1 MAMFYKDRH
10 MTLPQA
16 LEALYETYGHY
27 EEQVISIT
35 IGGTD
40 PSANMAR
47 IMSSLRAQLPTSVG
61 GVGVQRVGDFKKG
74 EYIEGERTYPTGL
87 PKSDV
92 LHFLMEDGCTVII
105 RPSGTEPKVKLYIL
119 ACGDSRD
126 DCGAKVALYK
136 NEFGEMLK

>member
-1 MAMFYKDRH
+1 

-16 LEALYETYGHY
+16 LEALYNTYGHY

-40 PSANMAR
+40 PTGNMAR
-47 IMSSLRAQLPTSVG
+47 IMSSIRENLPTNVG
-61 GVGVQRVGDFKKG
+61 GVAVKRVGDFKKG
-74 EYIEGERTYPTGL
+74 EYFEGENTYPTGL

-92 LHFLMEDGCTVII
+92 LHFLMEDGCTVVV

-119 ACGDSRD
+119 TSGESHE
-126 DCGAKVALYK
+126 DCAAKVELYK
-136 NEFGEMLK
+136 KEFGEMLK